1 MVSNFSFAVRKR
13 QGSFQL
19 DARFEAG
26 NHITVLLGPSG
37 AGKTTVFRLIAGFLK
52 PDAGSIRLDGQV
64 LSAPRQNI
72 HVPTQ
77 QRRLGYVFQ
86 QHALFPH
93 MTVAQNVAY
102 GHAYPEDWE
111 ATRDAWRWIERLG
124 LQGHE
129 RAYPAQLSGGE
140 RQRVALARALMS
152 KPRMLLLDEPLS
164 AVDYATRQTIRE
176 DLIAL
181 QRQLAI
187 PMLVIT
193 HDLTEALVMADQVVM
208 MDQGLVTDSGPAQEI
223 MSRPDNRRWA
233 RGLEATLARSFNGV
247 DSRVK

>member
-13 QGSFQL
+13 LGAFQL

-37 AGKTTVFRLIAGFLK
+37 SGKSTVFRLIAGFTQ
-52 PDAGSIRLDGQV
+52 PDAGSIRLGGQV
-64 LSAPRQNI
+64 LSAPRNKI
-72 HVPTQ
+72 NVPPQ

-86 QHALFPH
+86 HHALFPH

-102 GHAYPEDWE
+102 GHAYPDDWE

-124 LQGHE
+124 LKGRE
-129 RAYPAQLSGGE
+129 REYPINLSGGE
-140 RQRVALARALMS
+140 RQRVALARALVS
-152 KPRMLLLDEPLS
+152 KPKMLLLDEPLS
-164 AVDYATRQTIRE
+164 AVGYALRQSIRE
-176 DLIAL
+176 DLVSL
-181 QRQLAI
+181 QRQLSI

-193 HDLTEALVMADQVVM
+193 HDLTETLVMADQVVM
-208 MDQGLVTDSGPAQEI
+208 MEEGLVTGSGPVNEI
-223 MSRPDNRRWA
+223 MTRPENQRWA
-233 RGLEATLARSFNGV
+233 QGLEATLARSFNGG